1 VVNYRFVYLDYN
13 RAWLNGI
20 QNAHDIKIHSV
31 FIRTILIALVFLFAT
46 IFANF
51 SFTVVAYQ
59 YDTRSNSSGNLY
71 GSSLAVG
78 SSEHDN
84 KLLTLHNITNEVSFA
99 GEVNARNLPNLPP
112 SKPSVIIDPKEQ
124 YLTRNYTAYIS
135 AKKHAELVRPAN
147 KHTTNVTEIQ
157 RPDLPLL
164 VPNFNSETK
173 NKNNAN
179 NSFVTINILLLI
191 LFQVF

>member
-1 VVNYRFVYLDYN
+1 
-13 RAWLNGI
+13 
-20 QNAHDIKIHSV
+20 
-31 FIRTILIALVFLFAT
+31 
-46 IFANF
+46 
-51 SFTVVAYQ
+51 
-59 YDTRSNSSGNLY
+59 
-71 GSSLAVG
+71 LAVG

-99 GEVNARNLPNLPP
+99 GEVNASNLPNLPP

-157 RPDLPLL
+157 RHDLPLL

-179 NSFVTINILLLI
+179 NSFATINTRFEGLSQLCCIPPDIQLAVGSKHVMETVNSEAVIYTKTGSFIKKFGLEFLFKLPSRESSYSHCITDPVLL
-191 LFQVF
+191 FDSTSNYTRH